1 MTMQSGCTP
10 NRIRWPMTHEST
22 CRTRVCT
29 RSTGGCDA
37 IACCCRARAS
47 FNQLTPSFTTYW
59 PMPRS
64 SAVITRTEHGG
75 WTCCTSPSAGAGRD
89 AAPPR
94 AVPSQVRVRSRSCSS
109 AASPATRAPARWPI
123 SILSSADGAGARTSR
138 ISIAT
143 VPRLADAVSF
153 LASLRCPSPPP
164 VLLPDFNCFFC
175 SHFFGKDL
183 EGFGRPSESFSP
195 ATEPRRIDS
204 SAAACSCQSRYT
216 QQSPRAP

>member
-10 NRIRWPMTHEST
+10 NHIRWPMTHEST

-164 VLLPDFNCFFC
+164 VLLYLLPDFIIIVFSRVFFKG
-175 SHFFGKDL
+175 S
-183 EGFGRPSESFSP
+183 PSEHFSP